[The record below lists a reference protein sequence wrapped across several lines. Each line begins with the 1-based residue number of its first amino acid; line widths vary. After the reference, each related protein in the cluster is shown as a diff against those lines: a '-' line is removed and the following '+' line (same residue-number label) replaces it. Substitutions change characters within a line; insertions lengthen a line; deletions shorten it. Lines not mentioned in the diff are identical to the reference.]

1 MIKRFFNSQT
11 KTITFAAGIL
21 SISAL
26 ISRFLG
32 LIRDGLLAGYFG
44 AGSETDVY
52 FSSFLIPDF
61 VYNFIIVGG
70 LTVAFLPLFAEYYE
84 KDKEKSWE
92 MVSNIFNIFLFFLCL
107 LSLFLFIFAPSLI
120 KIITPGFSQEKMVLA
135 VKLTRLMFLSP
146 ILLGLSSIFSSIL
159 QYCNRFLIYSLSP
172 VFYNLG
178 IIFGIIFLSPR
189 FGIFGVAMGV
199 VIGAFLH
206 FFIQLPSVSYCGFK
220 YKPVFNLKHRALKE
234 ILKLMVPRC
243 FAIGIQQTNLII
255 TTAIASTLIAG
266 SIAIFN
272 FANNLYNIPMGI
284 VGISFALASFPILS
298 KFWAQKE
305 KEEFFKNFSSTLRQ
319 IIFLV
324 IPSAVLMFLLRAQL
338 VRVVLGG
345 LNKGKF
351 DWEDTQLTAACLGI
365 FTFGILFSAIY
376 PLLTRAFF
384 ALKDTKTPTLV
395 TILSV
400 FLNISLSFY
409 FVQILKNSNL
419 ISNFIASVFDLSKI
433 PDISVTGLPLAF
445 SLTAIFQTLLLLW
458 FFYKKVGDFKIK
470 EILSSFEKN
479 LIAAFFTGLLVYL
492 ILFLAGKLVNM
503 NTFKGVFLQ
512 GFLAGITGILVYVLI
527 SFFLKSQELLIIK
540 SAIIKQF
547 KKTN

>member
-21 SISAL
+21 SASAL

-52 FSSFLIPDF
+52 FASFLIPDF

-84 KDKEKSWE
+84 KDREKSWE
-92 MVSNIFNIFLFFLCL
+92 MTSNVFNVFLFFLCF
-107 LSLFLFIFAPSLI
+107 LSLIFFIFAPWLV
-120 KIITPGFSQEKMVLA
+120 KIITPGFSEEKMALV
-135 VKLTRLMFLSP
+135 VKLARLMFLSP
-146 ILLGLSSIFSSIL
+146 ILLGLSNIFSSIL
-159 QYCNRFLIYSLSP
+159 QYRNRFLVYSLSP

-178 IIFGIIFLSPR
+178 IIFGIVILSPR
-189 FGIFGVAMGV
+189 FGIFGAAIGV
-199 VIGAFLH
+199 VIGAFFH
-206 FFIQLPSVSYCGFK
+206 FLIQIPSVLYCGFK
-220 YKPVFNLKHRALKE
+220 YKLIFNLRHKALKE
-234 ILKLMVPRC
+234 IFKLMVPRC
-243 FAIGIQQTNLII
+243 FAIGIQQINLIV
-255 TTAIASTLIAG
+255 TTTIASTLIVG

-284 VGISFALASFPILS
+284 VGISFAVASFPVLS

-305 KEEFFKNFSSTLRQ
+305 KEEFFKSFSSTFRQ

-324 IPSAVLMFLLRAQL
+324 VPFTVLMFLLRAQL

-345 LNKGKF
+345 LNRGKF

-365 FTFGILFSAIY
+365 FTIGILFSAIY
-376 PLLTRAFF
+376 PLLCRAFF
-384 ALKDTKTPTLV
+384 SIKDTKTPTLI
-395 TILSV
+395 TIASVILNV
-400 FLNISLSFY
+400 FLSFS
-409 FVQILKNSNL
+409 FVQILKTSNL
-419 ISNFIASVFDLSKI
+419 ISNFISFIFDLSKVN
-433 PDISVTGLPLAF
+433 DISVTGLPLAF
-445 SLTAIFQTLLLLW
+445 SLTAIFQTALLLL

-470 EILSSFEKN
+470 EILFSFEKN
-479 LIAAFFTGLLVYL
+479 LIAAFFMVISVYST
-492 ILFLAGKLVNM
+492 LFLIGSLVKM

-512 GFLAGITGILVYVLI
+512 GFFAGLAGILVYAAL
-527 SFFLKSQELLIIK
+527 SFLLKSPELSTIK
-540 SAIIKQF
+540 FAFIKQF
-547 KKTN
+547 KKS